1 MGRHTNTWDVW
12 CQPDWLAKAMD
23 HLDVIVGNYIDQ
35 TIPQD
40 KPKGKLSQFSIKPH
54 LNEFEDD

>member
-1 MGRHTNTWDVW
+1 M
-12 CQPDWLAKAMD
+12 WLAKAMD